1 MNTIQIRNQLKQ
13 SIDQLSPQDLKIVA
27 EVITDLI
34 NPDESDPT
42 DELEKIVGFQEAFTR
57 GKADIEA
64 GRVTNWRTVRNE
76 LSC

>member
-1 MNTIQIRNQLKQ
+1 
-13 SIDQLSPQDLKIVA
+13 
-27 EVITDLI
+27 
-34 NPDESDPT
+34 
-42 DELEKIVGFQEAFTR
+42 VGFQEAFAR